1 MDYNQAI
8 DYLMDIGFM
17 NIKFGLDNTL
27 KLLEHLGN
35 PHKDLKIIHIAG
47 TNGKG
52 STAAMLSSILKQKYK
67 VGLYTSPHL
76 VKLNERIRINDV
88 DISDKDLIRLVE
100 IVREKRENQTYFETI
115 FVMAVLFFKQQN
127 CDYVILEVGMGGR
140 LDSTN
145 VVTPLVSV
153 ITNVSFDHIGSLGN
167 TIRKIA
173 FEKAGIIKPKVPVVT
188 AVKGCA
194 LDVIKEVCEKQD
206 STLSIVN
213 SDDFEDFSTNL
224 EGDFQNENMSCAI
237 TSLRLLNLVNE
248 EEIKK
253 GLMNVRWPGR
263 MERIGDVILD
273 GAHNLAAFD
282 VLIHE
287 IKKENF
293 NKLIVVFGLCAD
305 KNCEDILSKI
315 YSLADIFIVTK
326 SDITKALNP
335 KEIAHKLEECQII
348 DNPKKAFNYAKKIAS
363 ENDLILVCGSIY
375 LVGNIKRDVEF

>member
-52 STAAMLSSILKQKYK
+52 STAAMLSSELKQKYK

-188 AVKGCA
+188 AV
-194 LDVIKEVCEKQD
+194 
-206 STLSIVN
+206 
-213 SDDFEDFSTNL
+213 
-224 EGDFQNENMSCAI
+224 
-237 TSLRLLNLVNE
+237 
-248 EEIKK
+248 
-253 GLMNVRWPGR
+253 
-263 MERIGDVILD
+263 
-273 GAHNLAAFD
+273 
-282 VLIHE
+282 
-287 IKKENF
+287 
-293 NKLIVVFGLCAD
+293 
-305 KNCEDILSKI
+305 
-315 YSLADIFIVTK
+315 
-326 SDITKALNP
+326 
-335 KEIAHKLEECQII
+335 
-348 DNPKKAFNYAKKIAS
+348 AS
-363 ENDLILVCGSIY
+363 VP
-375 LVGNIKRDVEF
+375 